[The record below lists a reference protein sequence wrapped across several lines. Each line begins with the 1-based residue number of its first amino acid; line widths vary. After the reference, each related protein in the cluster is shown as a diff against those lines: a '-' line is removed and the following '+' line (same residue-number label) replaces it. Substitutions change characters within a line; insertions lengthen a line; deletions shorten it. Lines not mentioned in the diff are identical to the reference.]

1 MKFDKLK
8 IVKDIE
14 EMIEEI
20 DYMNRNL
27 VFLSEKEITHLIEL
41 QSYVSKVWLW
51 YTNKVNL

>member
-1 MKFDKLK
+1 MNFDKLK